1 MGAAA
6 ESRADALGNLDPMGH
21 GTRERTW
28 TEIER
33 RIVCGEMA
41 AGARLDEDELA
52 GQLEVDA
59 PVVREALCRL
69 ERDGF
74 VRPEDG
80 GAFAVAPLS
89 EIEVREGYPVVIL
102 LEGLAVRSA
111 PEFPREAIARLREI
125 NAAMANE
132 RSDAMAAA
140 THDYE
145 FHEELARHCGNEQL
159 LSTLR
164 PLKRLMLRYEYHY
177 MSAEDFVS
185 RSVHQHEE
193 IIQALERGDRE
204 TASALVES
212 NFRDSLPGILEQL

>member
-1 MGAAA
+1 V
-6 ESRADALGNLDPMGH
+6 R
-21 GTRERTW
+21 
-28 TEIER
+28 
-33 RIVCGEMA
+33 GEMA
-41 AGARLDEDELA
+41 AGERLDEDDLA
-52 GQLEVDA
+52 GQLEVDP

-80 GAFAVAPLS
+80 GAFSVAELS

-102 LEGLAVRSA
+102 LEGLAVRST
-111 PEFPREAIARLREI
+111 PEYPAQAIARLREI
-125 NAAMANE
+125 NAEMADE

-145 FHEELARHCGNEQL
+145 FHEELARHCRNDQL

-185 RSVHQHEE
+185 RSVQQHEE
-193 IIQALERGDRE
+193 IIQALQRGDRDA
-204 TASALVES
+204 ASALVED

>member
-1 MGAAA
+1 
-6 ESRADALGNLDPMGH
+6 MGH

-41 AGARLDEDELA
+41 AGARLDEEELA
-52 GQLEVDA
+52 DQLQVDP

-74 VRPEDG
+74 VRPEPG
-80 GAFAVAPLS
+80 GSFAVAPLS

-102 LEGLAVRSA
+102 LEGLAVRSTPDFP
-111 PEFPREAIARLREI
+111 PEAVERLREI
-125 NAAMANE
+125 NAAMADE

-140 THDYE
+140 THDYA
-145 FHEELARHCGNEQL
+145 FHEELVRHCGNDQL

-164 PLKRLMLRYEYHY
+164 PLKRLLLRYEYNY
-177 MSAEDFVS
+177 MAAEDFVS

-193 IIQALERGDRE
+193 IIQALERGDRDA
-204 TASALVES
+204 ASTLVEG